1 MKRQTVGLLIFCALF
16 LLACGEETVSER
28 ILNNSISVVSSIA
41 ELPECGKSN
50 DGEQVLVKEESSVRV
65 CSGGKWF
72 AVVGDTVYLQDESFA
87 CYAEKLLDGS
97 GTKILCNGDSVGVVL
112 NGENGANGEDGADG
126 KKGPR
131 GIRGEQGD
139 DGEPGLR
146 GVKGDSG
153 AVGDVGKNGIGCSI
167 KEIDEVSVRVVCA
180 ADSTTLYIGD
190 APMELDSEKVAV
202 SLDEV
207 SGASQKGPYLS
218 GSKVSAYE
226 ISDGRTLK
234 QTGNVFSG
242 KIANDKGEFR
252 INSRSLVSQYLSLEA
267 TGYYRN
273 EVTGKN
279 SDAELTL
286 RAITDVSERSVVNV
300 NLLTHLE
307 YERVNYLVTKEKMK
321 VWAAKKQAQN
331 EIFGMMFINA
341 EDFDNSE
348 DLNIAGSSDEDAAL
362 LAFSILLQ
370 GDRSVS
376 QLSELLTKIAKDMEE
391 DGIWDG
397 YSAKDSI
404 VKWALSADTS
414 GLLDSIRKNVLS
426 WGLSAMVPNF
436 EKYIRHFWYVGYG
449 LEECNRDSVGII
461 RWSQWICKDVDE
473 PNEDYRWVIASY
485 LEQNI
490 YQWEPGEDGEIRL
503 GNISDAS
510 DNKYIY
516 DGELGQWRSTTAFE
530 DDLGA
535 CVESI
540 ENDDSK
546 NTGYFD
552 CGASSVSQY
561 KTERD
566 CRYIDGYNLDGDW
579 VYWERGWY
587 RCIDRKWTP
596 TTALYVDT
604 RNWKPGNDADVV
616 KGDSSDAFYVYDELE
631 SVWHK
636 ANEQDS
642 TLGLNGCTT
651 KRTGEIQKSAKD
663 GEYYGCA
670 SDHRWLVIPEKVIA
684 NTNGYECVEG
694 TMQPGKDDS
703 NIHFVCELGLWREAT
718 VEEEQLGEM
727 MVCTAANEGA
737 FTKDSSKICKRY
749 PWSWKE
755 EYRLRG
761 VCLYDFDVYPN
772 HFFNPEL
779 EYGELYDNRDGRTYR
794 TIEINGITVMAENL
808 NYAGG
813 SEYRYLIDNNKCYDN
828 DSINCLKGGRLYTW
842 SAAMNVDPKW
852 NFSSTGLADGLI
864 ENPHRGICPEGWHIP
879 TVEEWAALIDGYVV
893 TVGYHEYDLGGLYA
907 SGGFHIYDE
916 LVATNT
922 SGLTILPSA
931 TNGGGFDGYYGG
943 YYPEFWSTSTDNMD
957 EPISFVVDYITYEVL
972 YYGNMVGSV
981 AGYKNVARYNPVRC
995 MKDSE

>member
-1 MKRQTVGLLIFCALF
+1 MKRLTICLLIFCALL
-16 LLACGEETVSER
+16 LLACGEETVSEK
-28 ILNNSISVVSSIA
+28 ILNNRISVVSSVA
-41 ELPECGKSN
+41 ELSECGKSN
-50 DGEQVLVKEESSVRV
+50 DGEQALVKEESSVRV
-65 CSGGKWF
+65 CSDGKWF

-126 KKGPR
+126 KMGLR

-139 DGEPGLR
+139 DGKNGLQ
-146 GVKGDSG
+146 GPKGDSG
-153 AVGDVGKNGIGCSI
+153 AVGDVGENGIGCSI
-167 KEIDEVSVRVVCA
+167 KKIDEVSVRVVCA

-234 QTGNVFSG
+234 QTGNVFNG

-286 RAITDVSERSVVNV
+286 RAITDVSARSVVNV

-307 YERVNYLVTKEKMK
+307 YERVNYLVTKKKMK
-321 VWAAKKQAQN
+321 VKAAKKQAQS
-331 EIFGMMFINA
+331 EIFGMIFIDSEN
-341 EDFDNSE
+341 FDNSE

-362 LAFSILLQ
+362 LAFSVLLQ

-376 QLSELLTKIAKDMEE
+376 QLSELLTKIATDMEE
-391 DGIWDG
+391 DGTWDD
-397 YSAKDSI
+397 YLTRDSI
-404 VKWALSADTS
+404 AEWALKADNS
-414 GLLDSIRKNVLS
+414 GLLDSIRKNVLD
-426 WGLSAMVPNF
+426 WGLSAMVPDF
-436 EKYIRHFWYVGYG
+436 EKHVRHFWYEKSG
-449 LEECNRDSVGII
+449 LGECNGDRVGII
-461 RWSQWICKDVDE
+461 KWGYMYQWICKDINE
-473 PNEDYRWVIASY
+473 PNEDYRWVVASY
-485 LEQNI
+485 LERNI

-510 DNKYIY
+510 DNRYIY
-516 DGELGQWRSTTAFE
+516 DAKLGQWRSTTAFE
-530 DDLGA
+530 DSLGA
-535 CVESI
+535 CIESV

-546 NTGYFD
+546 NTRYFD

-587 RCIDRKWTP
+587 RCIDRKWTQ

-604 RNWKPGNDADVV
+604 RNWKPGEDADVV
-616 KGDSSDAFYVYDELE
+616 KGDRSEAFYVYDELE
-631 SVWHK
+631 STWRK

-651 KRTGEIQKSAKD
+651 KRTSEVQKSAKD

-670 SDHRWLVIPEKVIA
+670 SDHRWILIPEKVVA
-684 NTNGYECVEG
+684 NTTGYECVEG
-694 TMQPGKDDS
+694 AMQPGKDDS
-703 NIHFVCELGLWREAT
+703 NIHFVCEMGLWREAT
-718 VEEEQLGEM
+718 IEEEQLGV
-727 MVCTAANEGA
+727 VCTAANEGA
-737 FTKDSSKICKRY
+737 FNKDSSKICKKY
-749 PWSWKE
+749 PWGRD
-755 EYRLRG
+755 EYRVRE
-761 VCLYDFDVYPN
+761 VNLYDFEVYPDY
-772 HFFNPEL
+772 FFNPEL
-779 EYGELYDNRDGRTYR
+779 EYGELYDKRDGRTYR

-808 NYAGG
+808 NYADE
-813 SEYRYLIDNNKCYDN
+813 SKYRYLIDNNKCYDN

-852 NFSSTGLADGLI
+852 NFTSTGLADGLI
-864 ENPHRGICPEGWHIP
+864 ESPHRGICPDGWHIP
-879 TVEEWAALIDGYVV
+879 TVEEWAVLIDGYVV
-893 TVGYHEYDLGGLYA
+893 TVGYYYDLGGLYA
-907 SGGFHIYDE
+907 SGDFHIYDE
-916 LVATNT
+916 VVATNA

-931 TNGGGFDGYYGG
+931 TRDAFDGYYGG
-943 YYPEFWSTSTDNMD
+943 YYPKFWSATTDRIVD
-957 EPISFVVDYITYEVL
+957 PVSFVVANYTACNSD
-972 YYGNMVGSV
+972 GS
-981 AGYKNVARYNPVRC
+981 NSEEELCFNPVRC